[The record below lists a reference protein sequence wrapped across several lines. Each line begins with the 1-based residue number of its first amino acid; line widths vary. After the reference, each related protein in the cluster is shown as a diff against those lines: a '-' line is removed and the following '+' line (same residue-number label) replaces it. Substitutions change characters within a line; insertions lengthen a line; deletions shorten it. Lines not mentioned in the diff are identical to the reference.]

1 MVQGIDG
8 ALVGF
13 ASLVPDLI
21 YELLEAVKAG
31 DLTRAMAAQARID
44 PLKDAV
50 YGAGEPTGEAHGRM
64 KAAMAAVG
72 ILPNGRVRPPTHAPT
87 TEENAAIFAAIKA
100 AGLSERAAA

>member
-13 ASLVPDLI
+13 ASLVPGLI
-21 YELLEAVKAG
+21 NNLLKAVKAG
-31 DLTRAMAAQARID
+31 DLNEAMRQQALIT

-64 KAAMAAVG
+64 KAAMALAG
-72 ILPNGRVRPPTHAPT
+72 ILREGTVRPPTHAPSAV
-87 TEENAAIFAAIKA
+87 ELEAIRRALQH
-100 AGLSERAAA
+100 AGLTKRAAA